1 MTPEETFED
10 LSDEEKEQAKEATSM
25 EEIEQIAEGGG
36 TALSL
41 DDLDAAAGGRASWD
55 TCKVYAQRCH
65 QWDRINQLRCPTYRD
80 RGWD

>member
-1 MTPEETFED
+1 MTLDETFD
-10 LSDEEKEQAKEATSM
+10 GLTDEEKEQAKKATSM
-25 EEIEQIAEGGG
+25 EEVEKIAEGGG
-36 TALSL
+36 MELSL

-65 QWDRINQLRCPTYRD
+65 QWDRANQLRCPAYRD